1 MKPLSSRAHS
11 CPLCSQSMKKNGKNS
26 SGTQRWYCPKCRWK
40 RHRPIHDPVFSP
52 YLGRKAFAPVFPFV
66 LGMGDASAIYEIPT
80 LRKPKRH
87 PEDTATLSF
96 SLYSPELPTQ
106 RHLSQVP
113 VVHSRQSWL
122 DAVREKLTP
131 LS

>member
-1 MKPLSSRAHS
+1 MKPPLSSRARS

-52 YLGRKAFAPVFPFV
+52 YLGRKAFAPAFPFV
-66 LGMGDASAIYEIPT
+66 LGMGDASAIYEIPS

-87 PEDTATLSF
+87 SGDAAASSF
-96 SLYSPELPTQ
+96 SRGQVVSKLFKQLRNNLLPNKLLPTA
-106 RHLSQVP
+106 RKPH
-113 VVHSRQSWL
+113 
-122 DAVREKLTP
+122 
-131 LS
+131 